1 MVPPLKPLS
10 VFSIVRSCALLRVS
24 DSPLFFHDAPRLP
37 PLSDATLSPGGTE
50 RPVAISSLRDLTD
63 TLLCMSAE
71 AAARSRYLRR
81 SNSEESFSDIL
92 PALDATGTINF
103 GNRRR
108 VEEGR
113 GSEVD
118 SMSVYST
125 DSGVVLAEEAED
137 EKRVVDSLV
146 FDKDHPP
153 TCLLLNVETPAASSL
168 PGTPVEV
175 SCDRF

>member
-1 MVPPLKPLS
+1 
-10 VFSIVRSCALLRVS
+10 
-24 DSPLFFHDAPRLP
+24 
-37 PLSDATLSPGGTE
+37 
-50 RPVAISSLRDLTD
+50 
-63 TLLCMSAE
+63 MSAE
-71 AAARSRYLRR
+71 AAARSRPLRR

-92 PALDATGTINF
+92 PAVDATGTISF

-118 SMSVYST
+118 SVSVYST

-146 FDKDHPP
+146 FDKDHLP
-153 TCLLLNVETPAASSL
+153 TGLLLNVETPASSSL